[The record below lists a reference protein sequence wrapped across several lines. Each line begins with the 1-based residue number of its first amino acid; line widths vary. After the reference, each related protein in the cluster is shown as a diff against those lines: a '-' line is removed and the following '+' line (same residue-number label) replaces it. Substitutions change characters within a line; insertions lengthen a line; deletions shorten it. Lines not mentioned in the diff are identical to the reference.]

1 MSKPTAMLEAG
12 SIRESLNECP
22 ECGGTDLFFDRERGE
37 VVCRSCGLVIDE
49 NVLDMGPEWRSF
61 TPEERETRTRVGIPA
76 VLSVHDKGLSTNIGP
91 NGRDAHGQKLT
102 TEAKIQYYRLRKR
115 QAKSRIQDSADRNLS
130 QAMSDLARF
139 SDSLSAPSS
148 VREQAA
154 ALYRKALE
162 RGLVRGRSIRSMTAA
177 CLYAALRISTL
188 PRSLSEVSGTCRVK
202 KKELARCYRL
212 IVRELGLSMPRTNTL
227 TFISK
232 IAQRAGVS
240 NRVVE
245 AAVKVLREA
254 DEKYASLGK
263 DPRSLA
269 AAALYTASRMV
280 GENVTQKEIAYAA
293 NVTEVTVRN
302 HFKGLCRVLG
312 IKVPHRKGG

>member
-49 NVLDMGPEWRSF
+49 TMLDEGPEWRSF
-61 TPEERETRTRVGIPA
+61 TQEEREARTRVGMPA

-115 QAKSRIQDSADRNLS
+115 QIRSRIGNSADRNLS

-139 SDSLSAPSS
+139 SDRLSAPSS

-188 PRSLSEVSGTCRVK
+188 PRSLSEVSRTCRVK

-212 IVRELGLSMPRTNTL
+212 IVRELGLSMPRTNAL

-240 NRVVE
+240 NRIVE

-254 DEKYASLGK
+254 DEKHASLGK
-263 DPRSLA
+263 DPRGLA

-280 GENVTQKEIAYAA
+280 GDNVTQKEIAYAA

-302 HFKGLCRVLG
+302 RFKELCRVLE
-312 IKVPHRKGG
+312 IQLPRRKSD